1 MNRHLLAINEG
12 DESED
17 HAGAILWNASAFLW
31 TKDQINKGNL
41 PEELND
47 LSYDKNA

>member
-1 MNRHLLAINEG
+1 MSRHLLALSEG

-31 TKDQINKGNL
+31 TEDMIRMGKL
-41 PEELND
+41 PDELD
-47 LSYDKNA
+47 DRSYTNE